1 MRCTR
6 KGLLVLGVVAACA
19 AAAASA
25 DNGSERAIGERL
37 AGIIGAGRSV
47 VSSHQGLINDPDI
60 GEKNLTGERVV
71 AEAVELYEKRRGEPP
86 VTEGMKEGERRLVE
100 AALAAMREIVDENE
114 ALIDMKGL
122 GFKGF
127 LPATYTRLV
136 NERFA
141 EKVGSEA
148 RVKFT
153 APPELVR
160 NRKARPDAWEQRV
173 LASELGTPGWPMGE
187 PYTEAI
193 EVEGRPAFR
202 MLIPEYYSA
211 SCLSCHGE
219 PKGQTDVTGYPKEGG
234 REGDLGG
241 ATSITLFR

>member
-1 MRCTR
+1 MRWIR
-6 KGLLVLGVVAACA
+6 GGFMAAGLVALHAV
-19 AAAASA
+19 ASA
-25 DNGSERAIGERL
+25 APEDGAERQIGERL
-37 AGIIGAGRSV
+37 AAIIGAGRSV
-47 VSSHQGLINDPDI
+47 VSSHQGLINDPAL

-71 AEAVELYEKRRGEPP
+71 AEAVELYEERRGEPP
-86 VTEGMKEGERRLVE
+86 MPEGMPKTEQRLVE
-100 AALAAMREIVDENE
+100 AALEAMREIVDEHE

-136 NERFA
+136 NERFG

-160 NRKARPDAWEQRV
+160 NRKARPDEWEKRV
-173 LASELGTPGWPMGE
+173 LAAELGSADWPRGE
-187 PYTEAI
+187 PYTEQV

-219 PKGQTDVTGYPKEGG
+219 PKGEMDITGYPKEGG
-234 REGDLGG
+234 REGELGG